1 MKVKT
6 SFIKSFG
13 VLLIA
18 ALLIAAL
25 PAGQAQAASGVVY
38 NSIPDPLA
46 PNYASQGF
54 ECCQGREFGDYV
66 QLAGT
71 ARELKTITV
80 TMSIWA
86 LQSEY
91 PTMTDPTGWDHPIT
105 LNIYNVTPGDPNA
118 LGTLIASK
126 SQVFHH
132 PWRPVAD
139 PTCPSSGYPNLPWRA
154 SDGNCYNG
162 YAYNITFDFSTMG
175 ITLPDGV
182 VLGVAFNTEHYGYTP
197 TGVSGPYNSL
207 NVAAAAQANVTVGVD
222 GNADKVFFNSLTS
235 SQYADGGATG
245 TFREDTVGWGEY
257 GNVPFQI
264 KATSGEATCT
274 TECYVD
280 AVNGD
285 DTFPGTAELP
295 MKTIQ
300 KGIDTVTAGGTVN
313 VYPGTYVEGASG
325 DAYALELNVSNITVK
340 STEGRDV
347 TTVDAGG
354 ATSGVWALANLGDV
368 TFDGFTV
375 ENFTQNGIVQS
386 YTQRIDTAF
395 HVLNNFVDP
404 SNGYLRNGLQVSG
417 DGSTV
422 FGNIVYGAPLT
433 DEWASTGI
441 GVINAN
447 NVVVK
452 GNTVQQDIEDATNPD
467 IGINVMNYSALTS
480 NVTIEQNIV
489 TNAGDGI
496 RISAASSAYVVEN
509 VIINNNIINENTWGI
524 NVQKVTLDGVT
535 VTNNTIQ
542 SNYDDLLDDDGPLY
556 GSGIRFSDESA
567 TVTNASIT
575 GNTFSD
581 NETYQ
586 VFGHAGA
593 LINVPAVLS
602 ANTFDNAVTID
613 GDHVIYSSI
622 QDAIDDASAGDTI
635 NVAAGTYAES
645 YSSDLALKIDKPIS
659 LIGTG
664 LPTVDGNL
672 KGKVVQVTAG
682 DVTISGMKFVNADA
696 DAGVGIYLFGVSNTV
711 ISSCESSNN
720 KIGLLLAGVNGS
732 TIENNAFVD
741 NSYRSIVIQQNSDSN
756 VVKGNTVTMS
766 GPDTLDGI
774 VIGSDSGDNTIG
786 TEEQPNS
793 ITMSQSTTLE
803 GGAHLPRAIYL
814 TGVGASNNVIQYNN
828 IDGSASAIQ
837 IDGNS
842 GITTVDHNTIGQ
854 TNAPSFR
861 GVQINGGSLELT
873 NNTIKDSIRPVE
885 FWDAANVTITGN
897 TIDGTDFDFINVG
910 SFTGTVIIEENA
922 FVNITGQALRNQTA
936 TSVDASP
943 NWWGSAAGPAAGQ
956 IVGDVTYIPWCG
968 DASCTPANLM
978 PNEEG
983 EIDLTPPVGEPLAP
997 EEIQTAINNAPEGS
1011 TIIIPAGE
1019 YGQVGAFE
1027 INTPHITIT
1036 LSDGTV
1042 IQNSSPCFDITASYT
1057 TITGNGAVCVPT
1069 DDSNGID
1076 VAGGLTNIII
1086 EGLEIDGSDQVPTAG
1101 VYPDGIAFA
1110 GAITDLVLRDNFIH
1124 DLDGDGVFF
1133 GAQPVAQTTGAIDI
1147 HGNLFQ
1153 NNGGVGVTNPNG
1165 TAAIDATYNSWGDVA
1180 GPAAGDGVGPN
1191 VTATPYTHV
1200 DVYLVASGTPWTDI
1214 PLNQV
1219 VSGETIT
1226 FKVMAHVVNALTV
1239 DVKLAYPTNLISA
1252 IPNLTATAFPSFAE
1266 FDPLAPANTIWFH
1279 GMAPSGIDGYLPVTG
1294 DVELFTVTFAGGTPG
1309 LNLPMNLDELSD
1321 VFGME
1326 GVGSSTNIYA
1336 VALLDSTVNVI
1347 DLPVIDIVPVVPQPG
1362 PYTAGLP
1369 IEFNITVTNVD
1380 GGNFTDLNLDF
1391 TLPTGAL
1398 LQYWDGDSWET
1409 VIDPMDIGTLAPEG
1423 EAFVD
1428 PLPLFRVIFAEPP
1441 TGTISVALMDLAPA
1455 TDFQLATTSET
1466 FDLLGNFTITGTF
1479 SMQGRSTRAGI
1490 PVTLDYQDLVAYTD
1504 KTGTTINQISY
1515 NLSITDVNGGNWLLT
1530 TNQARYL
1537 NVIADNDKIFMVDG
1551 NETLNALQLLGGNAD
1566 YTDNEIDVDDASV
1579 VGTQYGGVTGVN
1591 ELSLLDGDCNFDGKV
1606 NVQDLALVGGNF
1618 DETSESAYGVGSNIW
1633 SIQ

>member
-622 QDAIDDASAGDTI
+622 QDAIDDASDGDTI
-635 NVAAGTYAES
+635 LVSPGTYNESIVLNKPNITVQSTDGAEETIIDVPDG
-645 YSSDLALKIDKPIS
+645 DLTRGVWLDPDM
-659 LIGTG
+659 GTVTFEG
-664 LPTVDGNL
+664 FTVKDFTEGGIIQPMSASTSVFYVLNNIVLPKDTYLRNGI
-672 KGKVVQVTAG
+672 QVTGNGSKVIGNFVEGAYLTEDWG
-682 DVTISGMKFVNADA
+682 STAIGVVNASNVLVENNEISGLSSGMD
-696 DAGVGIYLFGVSNTV
+696 VGIDVYTWG
-711 ISSCESSNN
+711 
-720 KIGLLLAGVNGS
+720 
-732 TIENNAFVD
+732 
-741 NSYRSIVIQQNSDSN
+741 
-756 VVKGNTVTMS
+756 
-766 GPDTLDGI
+766 DGKT
-774 VIGSDSGDNTIG
+774 S
-786 TEEQPNS
+786 
-793 ITMSQSTTLE
+793 
-803 GGAHLPRAIYL
+803 
-814 TGVGASNNVIQYNN
+814 TGVIV
-828 IDGSASAIQ
+828 
-837 IDGNS
+837 
-842 GITTVDHNTIGQ
+842 
-854 TNAPSFR
+854 R
-861 GVQINGGSLELT
+861 
-873 NNTIKDSIRPVE
+873 NNTIYKADLPI
-885 FWDAANVTITGN
+885 AAEAYYSSSVSNVTFEYNNVTDYEEAFYAGPS
-897 TIDGTDFDFINVG
+897 TDFPG
-910 SFTGTVIIEENA
+910 GTVTN
-922 FVNITGQALRNQTA
+922 
-936 TSVDASP
+936 VDASP
-943 NWWGSAAGPAAGQ
+943 NWWGSAAGPAAEQ

-968 DASCTPANLM
+968 DEDCTTFM
-978 PNEEG
+978 PNDND
-983 EIDLTPPVGEPLAP
+983 EIVLP
-997 EEIQTAINNAPEGS
+997 EEDTTAEDIQTAINNAPEGT
-1011 TIIIPAGE
+1011 TIIIPAGD
-1019 YGQVGAFE
+1019 YTQVGAFE

-1219 VSGETIT
+1219 VSGQTIT

-1239 DVKLAYPTNLISA
+1239 DVKLAYLTNLTVLDVVTTTS
-1252 IPNLTATAFPSFAE
+1252 AFPNFAIVDTGTTGVIG
-1266 FDPLAPANTIWFH
+1266 FY
-1279 GMAPSGIDGYLPVTG
+1279 GMATNNLPVTG
-1294 DVELFTVTFAGGTPG
+1294 DVELFTVTFTGGDPG
-1309 LNLPMNLDELSD
+1309 LGLLMDLDDLSD
-1321 VFGME
+1321 VFGMA
-1326 GVGSSTNIYA
+1326 GVGSSSNIYA

-1347 DLPVIDIVPVVPQPG
+1347 ELPVIDIVPVVEQPG

-1490 PVTLDYQDLVAYTD
+1490 PVTLTDQEVVYYSD
-1504 KTGTTINQISY
+1504 KTGETINQISF
-1515 NLSITDVNGGNWLLT
+1515 NLNIENVNGGNWMLT
-1530 TNQARYL
+1530 TLQPRYL
-1537 NVIADNDKIFMVDG
+1537 NVIPANGKILMVDG
-1551 NETLNALQLLGGNAD
+1551 DETLNALQLLGGNAVWEN
-1566 YTDNEIDVDDASV
+1566 DNIIDVNDASQ
-1579 VGTQYGGVTGVN
+1579 VGTDYGNPLGV
-1591 ELSLLDGDCNFDGKV
+1591 LDPSTLNGDCNFDGKI
-1606 NVQDLALVGGNF
+1606 NVQDLALVGGNYGK
-1618 DETSESAYGVGSNIW
+1618 TSVLAYGVGSDIW
-1633 SIQ
+1633 LIQ